1 MRTENTPVLKTERL
15 LLRRFTDEDTDSI
28 FSLFGD
34 EEVNT
39 FLPWFPLRTRA
50 EAAAYLHEH
59 ILPLYQKEAAYYYA
73 ISLEPEGKVI
83 GYIHLSDIG
92 GSSDMGYAL
101 QKEFWHR
108 GIASEASAA
117 LVGHLRQVGLPFITA
132 THDVRNP
139 HSGGVMRHV
148 GMTYRYSYRE
158 QWQPKDIPVVF
169 RMYQLNLDGVDRTYT
184 GYQEKYPWFVEEEV

>member
-50 EAAAYLHEH
+50 EARAYLHEH
-59 ILPLYQKEAAYYYA
+59 ILPLYQKETAYYYA
-73 ISLEPEGKVI
+73 ISLQPEGRVI

-101 QKEFWHR
+101 QKAFWHR

-117 LVGHLRQVGLPFITA
+117 LIGHLRQAGLPFITA

-148 GMTYRYSYRE
+148 GMTYRYSYQE